1 MSASLSA
8 TIMKHPS
15 RLLPVGATCNHS
27 CCSYGDGQV
36 ICYSDYNFTDRANLT
51 YHEPWDLGVRW
62 TYAVLVTIVALL
74 GNLSVILVL
83 SRNRLLL
90 RASVNLFILNVSCAD
105 LVLTLA
111 GPILFTIRDTNM
123 FYVLGETWCHLDGF
137 IQIMVMLVSVTSL
150 AVISFD
156 RMLGIVRPFHVHLK
170 QWQSLAIIFV
180 IWVYSF
186 VIAAPFGIHRVYT
199 IHIWNDLTE
208 TMCGEDLTK
217 LQVWWNVVVAALT
230 WIPQGVMIVSYAVII
245 FSFKRPYRKAIKPE
259 HPAIVHLKRRVIRMM
274 FIVVLGLAL
283 CWLPLQAL
291 KVFSDLFIDD
301 SGRYIENRK
310 HQYEALFSLSHYMIY
325 TNCAFNPIVYAL
337 MHQTYRRAFRIT
349 FSCFFSRKSAFVL
362 RPGVGHRSYI
372 WSLKSEKCSCQSNIA
387 QQSRS
392 SRITHLIKPKKELT
406 PSAVV
411 SSSTTIVAIALDPA
425 KLKTCPS
432 PERTQRKSCCDENED
447 KVK

>member
-1 MSASLSA
+1 MSASLST
-8 TIMKHPS
+8 TIMKYPS
-15 RLLPVGATCNHS
+15 LLLPVGANCNDS
-27 CCSYGDGQV
+27 CCSFGEGQV

-51 YHEPWDLGVRW
+51 YPEPWELGVRW
-62 TYAVLVTIVALL
+62 TYAVLVTVVALL

-105 LVLTLA
+105 LILALA
-111 GPILFTIRDTNM
+111 GPVLFTIRDTNM
-123 FYVLGETWCHLDGF
+123 FYVLGGTWCHLDGF

-156 RMLGIVRPFHVHLK
+156 RMMGILRPFHVHLK

-180 IWVYSF
+180 IWVYAF
-186 VIAAPFGIHRVYT
+186 VIATPFGFHRVYT
-199 IHIWNDLTE
+199 THIWNDLTE

-217 LQVWWNVVVAALT
+217 LQVWWIVVVAALT
-230 WIPQGVMIVSYAVII
+230 WIPQGVMIVSYAAII
-245 FSFKRPYRKAIKPE
+245 FSFKRPYRKANRTE

-274 FIVVLGLAL
+274 FIVVLGLTL
-283 CWLPLQAL
+283 SWLPLQAL
-291 KVFSDLFIDD
+291 KVFSHLFIDD

-310 HQYEALFSLSHYMIY
+310 EAYEVLFSVSHYMIY

-362 RPGVGHRSYI
+362 RPGVGHRSYV
-372 WSLKSEKCSCQSNIA
+372 WSLKSENCSCQSNIA
-387 QQSRS
+387 QQPRS
-392 SRITHLIKPKKELT
+392 SRVTRLIKPKKQLT
-406 PSAVV
+406 LSAVV
-411 SSSTTIVAIALDPA
+411 SSSTTVAAIALDPA
-425 KLKTCPS
+425 KLKTYPS
-432 PERTQRKSCCDENED
+432 SERTQRNSCCDETED
-447 KVK
+447 NMK